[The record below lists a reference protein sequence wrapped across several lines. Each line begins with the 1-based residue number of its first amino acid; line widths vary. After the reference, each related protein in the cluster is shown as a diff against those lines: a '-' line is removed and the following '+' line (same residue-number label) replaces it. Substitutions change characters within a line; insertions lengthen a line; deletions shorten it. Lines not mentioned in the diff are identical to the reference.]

1 MVPNSDPVT
10 MFLQSFVGQAVG
22 YFAVVG
28 LVYMLIWRWGRER
41 LRSARIPQKSRLDA
55 AQLRR
60 EVKYTLGTL
69 FMGALNAALISWLYA
84 SGHTAL
90 TLDAESWGLARS
102 VGTIV
107 ALVLL
112 NELWFYTC
120 HRLLHHPRLFRY
132 IHAVHHK
139 SVDVNPFSS
148 YAFHPLEG
156 LLLGAWVLPCVLL
169 VPIYVPLLGVLQGIG
184 LANNVLSHLGYELYP
199 RGLLRVP
206 LLRWLNT
213 STFHSL
219 HHTRL
224 RGNYGLMLRV
234 LDRWLG
240 TEVPDY
246 EAQFL
251 ARGQTA
257 SPEAEVQG
265 APTNVAS

>member
-1 MVPNSDPVT
+1 MVPESDPLV
-10 MFLQSFVGQAVG
+10 MFVQSFVGQAAG

-28 LVYMLIWRWGRER
+28 LMYLLIWRLGRER
-41 LRSARIPQKSRLDA
+41 LRGARIPQKSRLDA
-55 AQLRR
+55 AQIRR
-60 EVKYTLGTL
+60 EVKYTLATL
-69 FMGALNAALISWLYA
+69 LVGAMNAALISWLYA

-90 TLDAESWGLARS
+90 TLDAASWGVARS
-102 VGTIV
+102 VATV
-107 ALVLL
+107 AALL
-112 NELWFYTC
+112 MVNELWFYAW

-169 VPIYVPLLGVLQGIG
+169 VPIYVPLLGLLQGLG

-199 RGLLRVP
+199 RALLRVP
-206 LLRWLNT
+206 LLRWVNT

-234 LDRWLG
+234 LDRWFG
-240 TEVPDY
+240 TEVDDY
-246 EAQFL
+246 EQQFL
-251 ARGQTA
+251 ARG
-257 SPEAEVQG
+257 EATRAEG
-265 APTNVAS
+265 EA

>member
-1 MVPNSDPVT
+1 MPFHEEDVVIAEGDPLV
-10 MFLQSFVGQAVG
+10 MFAQAFVGQAAG

-28 LVYMLIWRWGRER
+28 LLYAIFWRWGRAR
-41 LRSARIPQKSRLDA
+41 FRKHRIPQKPRLDG

-60 EVKYTLGTL
+60 EVTYTLGTL
-69 FMGALNAALISWLYA
+69 LVGAGNAALVSWLFA

-90 TLDAESWGLARS
+90 TMDGEGWGPLRAVATLA
-102 VGTIV
+102 
-107 ALVLL
+107 ALLVV
-112 NELWFYTC
+112 NEVWFYTW
-120 HRLLHHPRLFRY
+120 HRLLHHPRLFRF

-156 LLLGAWVLPCVLL
+156 LLLGVWIIPCALF
-169 VPIYVPLLGVLQGIG
+169 VPLYVPLLGVLQGLG

-199 RGLLRVP
+199 RALLRVP
-206 LLRWLNT
+206 VLRWLNT

-224 RGNYGLMLRV
+224 RGNYGLMSRV

-240 TEVPDY
+240 TELPDY

-251 ARGQTA
+251 ARGEPVEPA
-257 SPEAEVQG
+257 AER
-265 APTNVAS
+265 